1 MAQQILTFDILKAQ
15 LAQGHYAPVYV
26 VHGDEGY
33 YVDEIVKS
41 FEVIV
46 PEMDRD
52 FNLYTLYA
60 PQIAPEQILDVCRRF
75 PMMTDRQVVIVKEM
89 QAVSADFCEKLKG
102 YVERPTATTVLLLS
116 GRGAQLKSKSILTS
130 VKAGGGVVFEAKRVD
145 ERALP
150 GVINKFLRDRNLN
163 IEAKG
168 LAMLRDYVGSDLS
181 RLYNEIGKLTV
192 ALGAG
197 AMVTPEVI
205 ERNIGISKD
214 YNNFELVDAIA
225 RKDALKVY
233 EIAEYFRRN
242 PKNNPTILTLTQI
255 FRYFSNLMIVW
266 FTRDRSD
273 SSLMAA
279 LGFKW
284 PRALQSYK
292 EGMRHYNA
300 YQTIE
305 IISAIRRFDVN
316 SKGVGSRANE
326 YDLFRELL
334 FHILNAPGN
343 IRF

>member
-1 MAQQILTFDILKAQ
+1 MAPQTLTFDSLKAQ
-15 LAQGHYAPVYV
+15 LSRGSYVPVYV
-26 VHGDEGY
+26 VHGEEGY
-33 YVDEIVKS
+33 YVDELVRD
-41 FEVIV
+41 FEAIV

-52 FNLYTLYA
+52 FNLYTLYG
-60 PQIAPEQILDVCRRF
+60 PQISPELVLDVCRRY

-102 YVERPTATTVLLLS
+102 YVEKPTPSTILLLS
-116 GRGAQLKSKSILTS
+116 GRGGALRSKSILTS

-150 GVINKFLRDRNLN
+150 GVISQFLRDRNLN

-192 ALGAG
+192 ALGPG
-197 AMVTPEVI
+197 AMVTPEAI
-205 ERNIGISKD
+205 ERNIGVSKD

-233 EIAEYFRRN
+233 QIADYFRRN
-242 PKNNPTILTLTQI
+242 PKNNPTILTLAQI
-255 FRYFSNLMIVW
+255 FRFFSNLMIVW

-273 SSLMAA
+273 SALMAA

-292 EGMRHYNA
+292 EAMRHYNA

-316 SKGVGSRANE
+316 SKGVGSRTNE
-326 YDLFRELL
+326 YALFRELL
-334 FHILNAPGN
+334 FHILNAPGTLPV
-343 IRF
+343 